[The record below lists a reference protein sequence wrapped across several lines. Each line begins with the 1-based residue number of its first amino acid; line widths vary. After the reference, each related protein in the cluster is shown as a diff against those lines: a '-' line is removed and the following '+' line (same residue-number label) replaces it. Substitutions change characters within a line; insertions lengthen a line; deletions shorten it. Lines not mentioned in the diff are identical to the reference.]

1 MKALQLRT
9 FVVLFFLSI
18 IIIFLDR
25 IGGWDGPKSALQTV
39 TLPVQYAVF
48 SAKLAAKDIFSFLTF
63 WKSGE
68 NRIKNLELRVLELTA
83 TKNEA
88 DALRQENDQLRKQLG
103 AIVTHSKTLLP
114 APVLGGSLA
123 LELAVGTN
131 AGIKEG
137 QSVVYLDNLVGRV
150 KRVTPQASFVELPVS
165 PLARIPVKIG
175 KARGLVSGQYN
186 FSMILDRVAQ
196 NEEIQANDLV
206 LTSGEGGSF
215 LADLIVG
222 KITKIISNET
232 DLFQKA
238 EIKPLIDY
246 QDLTLAFVIMD

>member
-9 FVVLFFLSI
+9 FVVLLSLAI
-18 IIIFLDR
+18 FVVFLDR
-25 IGGWDGPKSALQTV
+25 TGNLDGPKLALQTI

-48 SAKLAAKDIFSFLTF
+48 SAKLATRDTFSFLTF

-83 TKNEA
+83 SKNEA
-88 DALRQENDQLRKQLG
+88 DALRRENDELRKQLG
-103 AIVTHSKTLLP
+103 VSLTRSRTLLP

-123 LELAVGTN
+123 LELAVGAN
-131 AGIKEG
+131 SGAKEG

-150 KRVTPQASFVELPVS
+150 KRVTPRASFVELPVS
-165 PLARIPVKIG
+165 PSAKVPVKIG
-175 KARGLVSGQYN
+175 RSRGLVFGQYN

-196 NEEIQANDLV
+196 DEEIQVDDLV

-215 LADLIVG
+215 LPDLVVG
-222 KITKIISNET
+222 KITKIISEET
-232 DLFQKA
+232 DLFKKA
-238 EIKPLIDY
+238 EVKPLVDY
-246 QDLTLAFVIMD
+246 QELTLVYLVAD